1 MALYVWVYFWAV
13 QSILLIYVFVFMLI
27 PYCLD
32 SVISY
37 TPKGDPQRKILWKIF
52 SEHELTNSCFPFRP
66 TFQSEIIVN
75 KFRYLFFF
83 KGFIYF
89 GLFWV
94 FSSFCVGFSLVAES
108 GGYPQVAQLQCAG
121 FSLLWLLSWSTGSKG
136 CRLQQLR
143 HMGSI
148 VAAPRPQ
155 STGSIIA
162 AHGLS
167 CSHCMWD
174 LPGPGIKPLSPALAG
189 RFFTTEQPGKPQASF
204 KSESLY
210 KLKCPE
216 LIIGSLIIKFV
227 RCLCWNSGK
236 AIPRYSTI
244 IY

>member
-13 QSILLIYVFVFMLI
+13 WSSLVIYVFVFMLI

-66 TFQSEIIVN
+66 TFQTEIIVN

-108 GGYPQVAQLQCAG
+108 GGYPQVAWLQCAG
-121 FSLLWLLSWSTGSKG
+121 FSLLWLLSWSTGSKASG
-136 CRLQQLR
+136 FSSCGTWAPQLQLLDPKAQAQSLQLTDLVVPIACGIFLDQGSNPCLLHWQVDSLPLNNQGNHR
-143 HMGSI
+143 HLLK
-148 VAAPRPQ
+148 AN
-155 STGSIIA
+155 
-162 AHGLS
+162 L
-167 CSHCMWD
+167 
-174 LPGPGIKPLSPALAG
+174 
-189 RFFTTEQPGKPQASF
+189 FTS
-204 KSESLY
+204 
-210 KLKCPE
+210 
-216 LIIGSLIIKFV
+216 
-227 RCLCWNSGK
+227 
-236 AIPRYSTI
+236 
-244 IY
+244 